1 MLEGLVFGKS
11 KHLIIKLL
19 IRLGAGKIVKSL
31 ISCTDYIIVDE
42 FGSLAGSIFGMF
54 HAAFPVEH
62 SPISDAVFGEL
73 AEYFLKVN
81 LPISDR
87 TKSARP
93 VNPGLIASVH
103 AAASGGIKLG
113 IFNVTHITFVVINIS
128 QLQIIRARQHQMAAL
143 VQNFYPRMVAGG
155 FQKAFIGNAFVQVF
169 AGMTFVANVYAAL
182 FNRIQNRLPFL
193 GKLIESGFYKAG
205 RPLWPRINGV
215 PHQGTAKGA
224 MGIESQITAGPGG
237 ILKLPGS
244 PFLPFFRLSMQ
255 LFRGKSIKELII
267 SRVYCYQLA
276 NNMRTQLGDHQAGF
290 FYDAFN
296 FISIGL
302 AFSGLLNIDTAGF
315 PNRNLHAFIS

>member
-42 FGSLAGSIFGMF
+42 FGSPAGSIFGMLL
-54 HAAFPVEH
+54 AAFPFEHCPIFNVE
-62 SPISDAVFGEL
+62 FGEL

-113 IFNVTHITFVVINIS
+113 IFNVKHINFVVINIDK
-128 QLQIIRARQHQMAAL
+128 LQIIHALQHKMAGI

-155 FQKAFIGNAFVQVF
+155 FQKAFIGNAIVQVF
-169 AGMTFVANVYAAL
+169 AGMNFVANVYAAL
-182 FNRIQNRLPFL
+182 FKGIQNRLPFL

-215 PHQGTAKGA
+215 
-224 MGIESQITAGPGG
+224 
-237 ILKLPGS
+237 
-244 PFLPFFRLSMQ
+244 
-255 LFRGKSIKELII
+255 
-267 SRVYCYQLA
+267 
-276 NNMRTQLGDHQAGF
+276 
-290 FYDAFN
+290 
-296 FISIGL
+296 
-302 AFSGLLNIDTAGF
+302 
-315 PNRNLHAFIS
+315 